1 MKYKHFKQALLFKVG
16 SDMKVFNSKLAAIGL
31 AAFVFASCS
40 DNTSDPTGGSSPA
53 KVDATTLD
61 LTNSGESLFSSV
73 INYKNTTAN
82 ARKFFGTRAANDA
95 KFATTFDMPEQKNTD
110 TQIYGKRNLD
120 GGRYYLKE
128 SAGECDFSKNTIK
141 NATIFV
147 NGDAKLI
154 YSANT
159 FENATIV
166 VKKGGSLIFK
176 GTGSMIK
183 QGVTVYN
190 ELGYVK
196 TEDPAADIVI
206 EGNLYSSWRGIT
218 SGLDEN
224 DNAVEKKELKSGLGQ
239 LTADKTSPTQKITFM
254 TGSKACI
261 IGSIRGTEVNVE
273 EGANIY
279 ASAHVWNA
287 TTVNINGN
295 LQIGGFL
302 KTADLNLNTNGYLK
316 AGDKSAIKVTNI
328 LTMNAGSQ
336 IDANYI
342 NVTLNEKDTH
352 KKVTKVGEAQLILKG
367 ACKINIA
374 DKGVINVNK
383 LISYNDAKGQI
394 SLEKAGGLAI
404 VKADEFHND
413 GAENIQAFDT
423 PAEGATFLFQFTK
436 CFNGENQLPTA
447 EDLDIA
453 ASYLNY
459 DKATTGDFVKLK
471 DADNKQYGYELT
483 ATTENLSNKP
493 KLDLFSAAGVT
504 ENTLSATSIQAANN
518 KLYVTYHTQ
527 GNDKSHMGGGL
538 EVAHI
543 DGKNLIL
550 DQAVTAQGGLD
561 VNYGMIDG
569 SRFYVAATTYK
580 EGAFLGYVELANGLM
595 GKSKLVTYP
604 IDKTNPNNGID
615 ANSVVKYKD
624 NFVLATNKGYQVYNS
639 TFTLRTPHLTTN
651 DVKFV
656 AVGNDKLYGLE
667 ANGTT
672 TGTVN
677 IFDNINLENPQSY
690 TTEGKV
696 GVVDGKNTIAVD
708 GTNLYVCQGDGGLV
722 RYDAQGNGTV
732 LFDAPAGS
740 KDHKIIGRVNG
751 VAVDSKYIYV
761 ACGGYGLVVLD
772 KTKAKGENVVAR
784 RRAFYD
790 GKESYN
796 SANYVTLYKDYIC
809 VAYGRSRVQIFK
821 LVNTK

>member
-1 MKYKHFKQALLFKVG
+1 
-16 SDMKVFNSKLAAIGL
+16 MKVFNSKLAAIGL

-40 DNTSDPTGGSSPA
+40 DSTSDPTSNPSPA
-53 KVDATTLD
+53 KVDATTID

-82 ARKFFGTRAANDA
+82 ARKFFGTRAASDA
-95 KFATTFDMPEQKNTD
+95 NFVTTFNMPVQKTTA
-110 TQIYGKRNLD
+110 TQALGNDNLEN
-120 GGRYYLKE
+120 GIFYLKKD
-128 SAGECDFSKNTIK
+128 AGNCDFTKNTIK

-147 NGDAKLI
+147 NGGAKLI

-159 FENATIV
+159 FENAKIV

-224 DNAVEKKELKSGLGQ
+224 GNAVEKKELKSGLGQ
-239 LTADKTSPTQKITFM
+239 LTEDKTSPTQKITFK
-254 TGSKACI
+254 TGSQACI

-273 EGANIY
+273 EGANVY

-316 AGDKSAIKVTNI
+316 AGDNSAIKVTNA

-413 GAENIQAFDT
+413 GAENIQTFDT

-453 ASYLNY
+453 ASYLDY
-459 DKATTGDFVKLK
+459 DKSTTGDLVKLK
-471 DADNKQYGYELT
+471 DTDNKQYGYELT
-483 ATTENLSNKP
+483 ATTADLNNKA

-504 ENTLSATSIQAANN
+504 ENTLSATSIQAAND
-518 KLYVTYHTQ
+518 KLYVTYHTRVN
-527 GNDKSHMGGGL
+527 GEENMEGGL

-543 DGKNLIL
+543 NGKQLIL
-550 DQAVTAQGGLD
+550 DQAVSAKGGLD

-569 SRFYVAATTYK
+569 NRFYVAATSYK
-580 EGAFLGYVELANGLM
+580 EGAFLGYAKLTDEGKLSDTELI
-595 GKSKLVTYP
+595 TYP
-604 IDKTNPNNGID
+604 IDKTNRENHID

-677 IFDNINLENPQSY
+677 IFDNINLESPQSY

-722 RYDAQGNGTV
+722 RYDANGNGKV
-732 LFDAPAGS
+732 LFDAPVGES
-740 KDHKIIGRVNG
+740 NKIIGRVNG

-772 KTKAKGENVVAR
+772 KTKNKGENVVAR

-821 LVNTK
+821 LANTK

>member
-1 MKYKHFKQALLFKVG
+1 
-16 SDMKVFNSKLAAIGL
+16 MKVFNSKLAAIGL

-82 ARKFFGTRAANDA
+82 ARKFFGTRAANDT

-110 TQIYGKRNLD
+110 IQVYGKRNLD
-120 GGRYYLKE
+120 GGRYYLKK
-128 SAGECDFSKNTIK
+128 SAGECDFTKNTIK

-147 NGDAKLI
+147 NGDAKLH
-154 YSANT
+154 YSATT
-159 FENATIV
+159 FENTTIV
-166 VKKGGSLIFK
+166 VEKGGSLIFE
-176 GTGSMIK
+176 GEGSMIK
-183 QGVTVYN
+183 PGVTVYN
-190 ELGYVK
+190 ELGYIK
-196 TEDPAADIVI
+196 TKDSTKDIVI
-206 EGNLYSSWRGIT
+206 EGNLYSSWRGFKT
-218 SGLDEN
+218 GKDEN
-224 DNAVEKKELKSGLGQ
+224 DNDVTIKELKSGLGN
-239 LTADKTSPTQKITFM
+239 TDKTDPTQKITFKN
-254 TGSKACI
+254 GSNVCI

-273 EGANIY
+273 EGANVY

-316 AGDKSAIKVTNI
+316 AGDNSAIKVTNI

-383 LISYNDAKGQI
+383 LISYNNAKGQI

-453 ASYLNY
+453 ASYLDY

-504 ENTLSATSIQAANN
+504 ENTLSATSIQAAND

-550 DQAVTAQGGLD
+550 DQAVSAQGGLD

-569 SRFYVAATTYK
+569 NRFYVAATSYK
-580 EGAFLGYVELANGLM
+580 EGAFLGYANLSNGQL
-595 GKSKLVTYP
+595 SDTKLVTYP

-677 IFDNINLENPQSY
+677 IFNNINLENPQSY

-722 RYDAQGNGTV
+722 RYDANGNPTV
-732 LFDAPAGS
+732 LFDAPVGNE
-740 KDHKIIGRVNG
+740 KHEIIGRVNG

>member
-1 MKYKHFKQALLFKVG
+1 
-16 SDMKVFNSKLAAIGL
+16 MKVFNSKLAAIGL

-40 DNTSDPTGGSSPA
+40 DNTSDPTGGSSQA

-95 KFATTFDMPEQKNTD
+95 NFVTTFNMPVQKNTD
-110 TQIYGKRNLD
+110 TQAYSNCDLN
-120 GGRYYLKE
+120 GGRYYLKK
-128 SAGECDFSKNTIK
+128 SAGDCDFTKNTIK

-147 NGDAKLI
+147 NGDAKLH
-154 YSANT
+154 YSATT
-159 FENATIV
+159 FENTTIV
-166 VKKGGSLIFK
+166 VEQGGSLIFE
-176 GTGSMIK
+176 GEGSMIK
-183 QGVTVYN
+183 PGVTVYN
-190 ELGYVK
+190 ELGYIK
-196 TEDPAADIVI
+196 TKDSTKDIVI
-206 EGNLYSSWRGIT
+206 EGNLYSSWRGFKT
-218 SGLDEN
+218 GKDEN
-224 DNAVEKKELKSGLGQ
+224 GNDVTIKELKSGLGN
-239 LTADKTSPTQKITFM
+239 TDKTDPTQKITFKN
-254 TGSKACI
+254 GSNVCI

-273 EGANIY
+273 EGANVY

-316 AGDKSAIKVTNI
+316 AGDNSAIKVTNI

-453 ASYLNY
+453 ASYLDY
-459 DKATTGDFVKLK
+459 DKATTGDLVKLK

-550 DQAVTAQGGLD
+550 DQAVSAQGGLD

-569 SRFYVAATTYK
+569 NRFYVAATSYK
-580 EGAFLGYVELANGLM
+580 EGAFLGYANLSNGQL
-595 GKSKLVTYP
+595 SDTKLVTYP

-677 IFDNINLENPQSY
+677 IFNNINLENPQSY

-732 LFDAPAGS
+732 LFDAPAGN

-796 SANYVTLYKDYIC
+796 SANYATLYKDYIC

>member
-1 MKYKHFKQALLFKVG
+1 
-16 SDMKVFNSKLAAIGL
+16 MKVFNSKLAAIGL

-82 ARKFFGTRAANDA
+82 ARKFFGTRAANDT

-110 TQIYGKRNLD
+110 TQVYGKRNLD
-120 GGRYYLKE
+120 GGRYYLKK
-128 SAGECDFSKNTIK
+128 SAGECDFTKNTIK

-147 NGDAKLI
+147 NGDAKLH
-154 YSANT
+154 YSATT
-159 FENATIV
+159 FENTTIV
-166 VKKGGSLIFK
+166 VEKGGSLIFE
-176 GTGSMIK
+176 GEGSMIK
-183 QGVTVYN
+183 PGVTVYN
-190 ELGYVK
+190 ELGYIK
-196 TEDPAADIVI
+196 TKDSTKDIVI
-206 EGNLYSSWRGIT
+206 EGNLYSSWRGFKT
-218 SGLDEN
+218 GKDEN
-224 DNAVEKKELKSGLGQ
+224 DNDVTIKELKSGLGN
-239 LTADKTSPTQKITFM
+239 TDKTDPTQKITFKN
-254 TGSKACI
+254 GSNVCI

-273 EGANIY
+273 EGANVY

-316 AGDKSAIKVTNI
+316 AGDNSAIKVTNI

-336 IDANYI
+336 IDADYI

-383 LISYNDAKGQI
+383 LISYNNAKGQI

-453 ASYLNY
+453 ASYLDY

-493 KLDLFSAAGVT
+493 KLDLFSAAGVK
-504 ENTLSATSIQAANN
+504 ENTLSATSIQAAND

-527 GNDKSHMGGGL
+527 GNDKNHMGGGL

-543 DGKNLIL
+543 DGKSLIL
-550 DQAVTAQGGLD
+550 DEAVTAQGGLD

-615 ANSVVKYKD
+615 ANTVVKYKD

-677 IFDNINLENPQSY
+677 IFNNINLENPQSY

-751 VAVDSKYIYV
+751 VAVDNNYIYV

-821 LVNTK
+821 LVKTK

>member
-1 MKYKHFKQALLFKVG
+1 
-16 SDMKVFNSKLAAIGL
+16 MKVFNSKLAAIGL

-224 DNAVEKKELKSGLGQ
+224 GNAVEKKELKSGLGQ

-436 CFNGENQLPTA
+436 CFNGENQIPTA

-453 ASYLNY
+453 ASYLDY

-504 ENTLSATSIQAANN
+504 ENTLSATSIQAAND

-550 DQAVTAQGGLD
+550 DQAVSAQGGLD

-569 SRFYVAATTYK
+569 NRFYVAATSYK
-580 EGAFLGYVELANGLM
+580 EGAFLGYANLSNGQL
-595 GKSKLVTYP
+595 SDTKLVTYP

-677 IFDNINLENPQSY
+677 IFNNINLENPQSY

>member
-1 MKYKHFKQALLFKVG
+1 MKL
-16 SDMKVFNSKLAAIGL
+16 FNSKLAAIGL

-40 DNTSDPTGGSSPA
+40 DSTSDPTGGSSPA

-95 KFATTFDMPEQKNTD
+95 NFVTTFNMPVQKNND
-110 TQIYGKRNLD
+110 TQAYTNTDLN
-120 GGRYYLKE
+120 GGRYYLKK
-128 SAGECDFSKNTIK
+128 SAGDCDFTKNTIK

-147 NGDAKLI
+147 NGDAKLH
-154 YSANT
+154 YSATT
-159 FENATIV
+159 FENTTIV
-166 VKKGGSLIFK
+166 VEQGGSLIFE
-176 GTGSMIK
+176 GEGSMIK
-183 QGVTVYN
+183 PGVTVYN
-190 ELGYVK
+190 ELGYIK
-196 TEDPAADIVI
+196 TKDSTKDIVI
-206 EGNLYSSWRGIT
+206 EGNLFSTWRGIT

-224 DNAVEKKELKSGLGQ
+224 GNAVEKKELKSGLGQ
-239 LTADKTSPTQKITFM
+239 ITAASPTQKITFKA
-254 TGSKACI
+254 GSKACI

-316 AGDKSAIKVTNI
+316 AGDNSAIKVTNA

-453 ASYLNY
+453 ASYLDY

-504 ENTLSATSIQAANN
+504 ENTLSATSIQAAND

-550 DQAVTAQGGLD
+550 DQAVSAQGGLD

-569 SRFYVAATTYK
+569 NRFYVAATSYK
-580 EGAFLGYVELANGLM
+580 EGAFLGYANLSNGQL
-595 GKSKLVTYP
+595 SDTKLVTYP

-677 IFDNINLENPQSY
+677 IFNNINLENPQSY

>member
-1 MKYKHFKQALLFKVG
+1 
-16 SDMKVFNSKLAAIGL
+16 MKVFNSKLAAIGL

-453 ASYLNY
+453 ASYLDY
-459 DKATTGDFVKLK
+459 DKATTGDLVKLK

-504 ENTLSATSIQAANN
+504 ENTLSATSIQAAND

-550 DQAVTAQGGLD
+550 DQAVSAQGGLD

-569 SRFYVAATTYK
+569 NRFYVAATSYK
-580 EGAFLGYVELANGLM
+580 EGAFLGYANLSNGQLNDT
-595 GKSKLVTYP
+595 KLVTYP

-677 IFDNINLENPQSY
+677 IFNNINLENPQSY

>member
-1 MKYKHFKQALLFKVG
+1 
-16 SDMKVFNSKLAAIGL
+16 MKVFNSKLAAIGL

-40 DNTSDPTGGSSPA
+40 DSNSDPVGPGNPSS
-53 KVDATTLD
+53 VDVTTLD
-61 LTNSGESLFSSV
+61 LTKGGESLMSNV

-82 ARKFFGTRAANDA
+82 ARKLFGTRAANDA
-95 KFATTFDMPEQKNTD
+95 NFVTTFNMPVQKNTD
-110 TQIYGKRNLD
+110 TQAYGNCDLN
-120 GGRYYLKE
+120 GGRYYLKK
-128 SAGECDFSKNTIK
+128 SAGDCDFTKNTIK

-147 NGDAKLI
+147 NGDAKLH
-154 YSANT
+154 YSATT
-159 FENATIV
+159 FENTTIV
-166 VKKGGSLIFK
+166 VEQGGSLIFE
-176 GTGSMIK
+176 GEGSMIK
-183 QGVTVYN
+183 PGVTVYN
-190 ELGYVK
+190 ELGYIK
-196 TEDPAADIVI
+196 TKDSTKDIVI
-206 EGNLYSSWRGIT
+206 EGNLYSSWRGFKT
-218 SGLDEN
+218 GKDEN
-224 DNAVEKKELKSGLGQ
+224 GNDVTIKELKSGLGN
-239 LTADKTSPTQKITFM
+239 TDKTDPTQKITFKN
-254 TGSKACI
+254 GSNVCI

-273 EGANIY
+273 EGANVY

-316 AGDKSAIKVTNI
+316 AGDNSAIKVTNA

-453 ASYLNY
+453 ASYLDY
-459 DKATTGDFVKLK
+459 DKATTGDLVKLK
-471 DADNKQYGYELT
+471 DTDNKQYGYELT

-504 ENTLSATSIQAANN
+504 ENTLSATSIQAAND

-550 DQAVTAQGGLD
+550 DQAVSAQGGLD

-569 SRFYVAATTYK
+569 NRFYVAATSYK
-580 EGAFLGYVELANGLM
+580 EGAFLGYANLSNGQL
-595 GKSKLVTYP
+595 SDTKLVTYP

-677 IFDNINLENPQSY
+677 IFNNINLENPQSY
-690 TTEGKV
+690 TTEGNV

-708 GTNLYVCQGDGGLV
+708 GTDLYVCQGDGGLV

-751 VAVDSKYIYV
+751 VAVDNNYIYV

-772 KTKAKGENVVAR
+772 KNKAKGENVVAR

-821 LVNTK
+821 LVKTK

>member
-1 MKYKHFKQALLFKVG
+1 
-16 SDMKVFNSKLAAIGL
+16 MKVFNSKLAAIGL

-120 GGRYYLKE
+120 GGRYYLKK
-128 SAGECDFSKNTIK
+128 SAGDCDFTKNTIK

-147 NGDAKLI
+147 NGDAKLH
-154 YSANT
+154 YSATT
-159 FENATIV
+159 FENTTIV
-166 VKKGGSLIFK
+166 VEQGGSLIFE
-176 GTGSMIK
+176 GEGSMIK
-183 QGVTVYN
+183 PGVTVYN
-190 ELGYVK
+190 ELGYIK
-196 TEDPAADIVI
+196 TKDSTKDIVI
-206 EGNLYSSWRGIT
+206 EGNLYSSWRGFKT
-218 SGLDEN
+218 GKDEN
-224 DNAVEKKELKSGLGQ
+224 GNDVTIKELKSGLGN
-239 LTADKTSPTQKITFM
+239 TDKTDPTQKITFKN
-254 TGSKACI
+254 GSNVCI

-273 EGANIY
+273 EGANVY

-316 AGDKSAIKVTNI
+316 AGDNSAIKVTNI

-453 ASYLNY
+453 ASYLDY

-504 ENTLSATSIQAANN
+504 ENTLSATSIQAAND

-550 DQAVTAQGGLD
+550 DQAVSAQGGLD

-569 SRFYVAATTYK
+569 NRFYVAATSYK
-580 EGAFLGYVELANGLM
+580 EGAFLGYANLSNGQL
-595 GKSKLVTYP
+595 SDTKLVTYP
-604 IDKTNPNNGID
+604 IDKTNPINGID

-677 IFDNINLENPQSY
+677 IFNNINLENPQSY

>member
-1 MKYKHFKQALLFKVG
+1 
-16 SDMKVFNSKLAAIGL
+16 MKVFNSKLAAIGL

-453 ASYLNY
+453 ASYLDY
-459 DKATTGDFVKLK
+459 DKATTGDLVKLK

-504 ENTLSATSIQAANN
+504 ENTLSATSIQAAND

-550 DQAVTAQGGLD
+550 DQAVSAQGGLD

-569 SRFYVAATTYK
+569 NRFYVAATSYK
-580 EGAFLGYVELANGLM
+580 EGAFLGYANLSNGQL
-595 GKSKLVTYP
+595 SDTKLVTYP

-677 IFDNINLENPQSY
+677 IFNNINLENPQSY

>member
-1 MKYKHFKQALLFKVG
+1 
-16 SDMKVFNSKLAAIGL
+16 MKVFNSKLAAIGL

-61 LTNSGESLFSSV
+61 LTNSGESLLSSV

-110 TQIYGKRNLD
+110 TQVYGKRNLD
-120 GGRYYLKE
+120 GGRYYLKK
-128 SAGECDFSKNTIK
+128 SAGECDFTKNTIK

-166 VKKGGSLIFK
+166 VKQGGSLIFK

-196 TEDPAADIVI
+196 TEDPAADIII
-206 EGNLYSSWRGIT
+206 EGNLFSTWRGIT

-224 DNAVEKKELKSGLGQ
+224 GNAVKPKELKSGLGQ
-239 LTADKTSPTQKITFM
+239 ISAASPTQKITFK

-273 EGANIY
+273 EGANVY

-316 AGDKSAIKVTNI
+316 AGDNSAIKVTNI

-336 IDANYI
+336 IDADYI

-453 ASYLNY
+453 ASYLDY
-459 DKATTGDFVKLK
+459 DKATTGDLVKLK
-471 DADNKQYGYELT
+471 DADNEHYGYELT
-483 ATTENLSNKP
+483 ATTESLSIKP

-504 ENTLSATSIQAANN
+504 ENTLSATSIQAAND

-527 GNDKSHMGGGL
+527 GNDKNHMGGGL

-543 DGKNLIL
+543 DGKSLIL
-550 DQAVTAQGGLD
+550 DEAVTAQGGLD

-690 TTEGKV
+690 TTVGNV

-708 GTNLYVCQGDGGLV
+708 GTDLYVCQGDGGLV

-732 LFDAPAGS
+732 LFDAPAGN

>member
-1 MKYKHFKQALLFKVG
+1 
-16 SDMKVFNSKLAAIGL
+16 MKVFNSKLAAIGL

-95 KFATTFDMPEQKNTD
+95 NFVTTFNMPVQKNTD
-110 TQIYGKRNLD
+110 TQAYGNCDLN
-120 GGRYYLKE
+120 GGRYYLKK
-128 SAGECDFSKNTIK
+128 SAGDCDFTKNTIK

-147 NGDAKLI
+147 NGDAKLH
-154 YSANT
+154 YSATT
-159 FENATIV
+159 FENTTIV
-166 VKKGGSLIFK
+166 VEQGGSLIFE
-176 GTGSMIK
+176 GEGSMIK
-183 QGVTVYN
+183 PGVTVYN
-190 ELGYVK
+190 ELGYIK
-196 TEDPAADIVI
+196 TKDSTKDIVI
-206 EGNLYSSWRGIT
+206 EGNLYSSWRGFKT
-218 SGLDEN
+218 GKDEN
-224 DNAVEKKELKSGLGQ
+224 GNDVTIKELKSGLGN
-239 LTADKTSPTQKITFM
+239 TDKTDPTQKITFKN
-254 TGSKACI
+254 GSNVCI

-273 EGANIY
+273 EGANVY

-302 KTADLNLNTNGYLK
+302 KTADLNLNTGYLK
-316 AGDKSAIKVTNI
+316 AGDNSAIKVTNI

-453 ASYLNY
+453 ASYLDY

-504 ENTLSATSIQAANN
+504 ENTLSATSIQAAND

-550 DQAVTAQGGLD
+550 DQAVSAQGGLD

-569 SRFYVAATTYK
+569 NRFYVAATSYK
-580 EGAFLGYVELANGLM
+580 EGAFLGYANLSNGQL
-595 GKSKLVTYP
+595 SDTKLVTYP

-677 IFDNINLENPQSY
+677 IFNNINLENPQSY

-722 RYDAQGNGTV
+722 RYDANGNPTV
-732 LFDAPAGS
+732 LFDAPIGES
-740 KDHKIIGRVNG
+740 NKVIGRVNG

>member
-1 MKYKHFKQALLFKVG
+1 
-16 SDMKVFNSKLAAIGL
+16 MKVFNSKLAAIGL

-453 ASYLNY
+453 ASYLDY

-504 ENTLSATSIQAANN
+504 ENTLSATSIQAAND

-550 DQAVTAQGGLD
+550 DQAVSAQGGLD

-569 SRFYVAATTYK
+569 NRFYVAATSYK
-580 EGAFLGYVELANGLM
+580 EGAFLGYANLSNGQL
-595 GKSKLVTYP
+595 SDTKLVTYP

-677 IFDNINLENPQSY
+677 IFNNINLENPQSY

-821 LVNTK
+821 LVHCCPV

>member
-1 MKYKHFKQALLFKVG
+1 
-16 SDMKVFNSKLAAIGL
+16 MKVFNSKLAAIGL

-82 ARKFFGTRAANDA
+82 ARKFFGTRAASDA
-95 KFATTFDMPEQKNTD
+95 NFITTFNMPVQKNTD
-110 TQIYGKRNLD
+110 TQAYGNCDLN
-120 GGRYYLKE
+120 GGRYYLKK
-128 SAGECDFSKNTIK
+128 SAGDCDFTKNTIK

-147 NGDAKLI
+147 NGDAKLH
-154 YSANT
+154 YSATT
-159 FENATIV
+159 FENTTIV
-166 VKKGGSLIFK
+166 VEQGGSLIFE
-176 GTGSMIK
+176 GEGSMIK
-183 QGVTVYN
+183 PGVTVYN
-190 ELGYVK
+190 ELGYIK
-196 TEDPAADIVI
+196 TKDSTKDIVI
-206 EGNLYSSWRGIT
+206 EGNLYSSWRGFKT
-218 SGLDEN
+218 GKDEN
-224 DNAVEKKELKSGLGQ
+224 GNDVTIKELKSGLGN
-239 LTADKTSPTQKITFM
+239 TDKTDPTQKITFKN
-254 TGSKACI
+254 GSNVCI

-453 ASYLNY
+453 ASYLDY

-504 ENTLSATSIQAANN
+504 ENTLSATSIQAAND

-550 DQAVTAQGGLD
+550 DQAVSAQGGLD

-569 SRFYVAATTYK
+569 NRFYVAATSYK
-580 EGAFLGYVELANGLM
+580 EGAFLGYANLSNGQL
-595 GKSKLVTYP
+595 SDTKLVTYP

-677 IFDNINLENPQSY
+677 IFNNINLENPQSY

>member
-1 MKYKHFKQALLFKVG
+1 
-16 SDMKVFNSKLAAIGL
+16 MKVFNSKLAAIGL

-40 DNTSDPTGGSSPA
+40 DNTSDPTGNQSPA

-82 ARKFFGTRAANDA
+82 ARKFFGTRAANDT

-110 TQIYGKRNLD
+110 TQVYGKRNLD
-120 GGRYYLKE
+120 GGRYYLKK
-128 SAGECDFSKNTIK
+128 SAGECDFTKNTIK

-147 NGDAKLI
+147 NGDAKLH
-154 YSANT
+154 YSATT
-159 FENATIV
+159 FENTTIV
-166 VKKGGSLIFK
+166 VEKGGSLIFE
-176 GTGSMIK
+176 GEGSMIK
-183 QGVTVYN
+183 PGVTVYN
-190 ELGYVK
+190 ELGYIK
-196 TEDPAADIVI
+196 TKDSTKDIVI
-206 EGNLYSSWRGIT
+206 EGNLYSSWRGFKT
-218 SGLDEN
+218 GKDEN
-224 DNAVEKKELKSGLGQ
+224 DNDVTIKELKSGLGN
-239 LTADKTSPTQKITFM
+239 TDKTDPTQKITFKN
-254 TGSKACI
+254 GSNVCI

-273 EGANIY
+273 EGANVY

-316 AGDKSAIKVTNI
+316 AGDNSAIKVTNI

-453 ASYLNY
+453 ASYLDY

-504 ENTLSATSIQAANN
+504 ENTLSATSIQAAND

-550 DQAVTAQGGLD
+550 DQAVSAQGGLD

-569 SRFYVAATTYK
+569 NRFYVAATSYK
-580 EGAFLGYVELANGLM
+580 EGAFLGYANLSNGQL
-595 GKSKLVTYP
+595 SDTKLVTYP

-615 ANSVVKYKD
+615 ANSVVKYND

-677 IFDNINLENPQSY
+677 IFNNINLENPQSY

-751 VAVDSKYIYV
+751 VAVDNNYIYV

-821 LVNTK
+821 LVKTK

>member
-1 MKYKHFKQALLFKVG
+1 MKL
-16 SDMKVFNSKLAAIGL
+16 FNSKLAAIGL

-82 ARKFFGTRAANDA
+82 ARKFFGTRAASDA
-95 KFATTFDMPEQKNTD
+95 NFITTFNMPVQKNTD
-110 TQIYGKRNLD
+110 TQAYGNCDLN
-120 GGRYYLKE
+120 GGRYYLKK
-128 SAGECDFSKNTIK
+128 SAGDCDFTKNTIK

-147 NGDAKLI
+147 NGDAKLH
-154 YSANT
+154 YSATT
-159 FENATIV
+159 FENTTIV
-166 VKKGGSLIFK
+166 VEQGGSLIFE
-176 GTGSMIK
+176 GEGSMIK
-183 QGVTVYN
+183 PGVTVYN
-190 ELGYVK
+190 ELGYIK
-196 TEDPAADIVI
+196 TKDSTKDIVI
-206 EGNLYSSWRGIT
+206 EGNLYSSWRGFKT
-218 SGLDEN
+218 GKDEN
-224 DNAVEKKELKSGLGQ
+224 GNDVTIKELKSGLGN
-239 LTADKTSPTQKITFM
+239 TDKTDPTQKITFKN
-254 TGSKACI
+254 GSNVCI

-273 EGANIY
+273 EGANVY

-316 AGDKSAIKVTNI
+316 AGDNSAIKVTNA

-367 ACKINIA
+367 ACKINIEN
-374 DKGVINVNK
+374 KGVINVNK

-394 SLEKAGGLAI
+394 SLNTAGGLAI
-404 VKADEFHND
+404 VKADEYHNE

-453 ASYLNY
+453 ASYLDY
-459 DKATTGDFVKLK
+459 DKATTGDLVKLK

-504 ENTLSATSIQAANN
+504 ENTLSATSIQAAND

-550 DQAVTAQGGLD
+550 DQAVSAQGGLD

-569 SRFYVAATTYK
+569 NRFYVAATSYK
-580 EGAFLGYVELANGLM
+580 EGAFLGYANLSNGQL
-595 GKSKLVTYP
+595 SDTKLVTYP

-677 IFDNINLENPQSY
+677 IFNNINLENPQSY

>member
-1 MKYKHFKQALLFKVG
+1 
-16 SDMKVFNSKLAAIGL
+16 MKVFNSKLAAIGL

-40 DNTSDPTGGSSPA
+40 DSNSDPVGPGNPSS
-53 KVDATTLD
+53 VDVTTLD
-61 LTNSGESLFSSV
+61 LTKGGESLMSNV

-82 ARKFFGTRAANDA
+82 ARKLFGTRAANDA
-95 KFATTFDMPEQKNTD
+95 NFVTTFNMPVQKNTD
-110 TQIYGKRNLD
+110 TQAYGNCDLN
-120 GGRYYLKE
+120 GGRYYLKK
-128 SAGECDFSKNTIK
+128 SAGDCDFTKNTIK

-147 NGDAKLI
+147 NGDAKLH
-154 YSANT
+154 YSATT
-159 FENATIV
+159 FENTTIV
-166 VKKGGSLIFK
+166 VEQGGSLIFE
-176 GTGSMIK
+176 GEGSMIK
-183 QGVTVYN
+183 PGVTVYN
-190 ELGYVK
+190 ELGYIK
-196 TEDPAADIVI
+196 TKDSTKDIVI
-206 EGNLYSSWRGIT
+206 EGNLYSSWRGFKT
-218 SGLDEN
+218 GKDEN
-224 DNAVEKKELKSGLGQ
+224 GNDVTIKELKSGLGN
-239 LTADKTSPTQKITFM
+239 TDKTDPTQKITFKN
-254 TGSKACI
+254 GSNVCI

-273 EGANIY
+273 EGANVY

-316 AGDKSAIKVTNI
+316 AGDNSAIKVTNA

-453 ASYLNY
+453 ASYLDY

-504 ENTLSATSIQAANN
+504 ENTLSATSIQAAND

-550 DQAVTAQGGLD
+550 DQAVSAQGGLD

-569 SRFYVAATTYK
+569 NRFYVAATSYK
-580 EGAFLGYVELANGLM
+580 EGAFLGYANLSNGQL
-595 GKSKLVTYP
+595 SDTKLVTYP

-677 IFDNINLENPQSY
+677 IFNNINLENPQSY

-732 LFDAPAGS
+732 LFDAPVGN

-751 VAVDSKYIYV
+751 VAVDNNYIYV

>member
-1 MKYKHFKQALLFKVG
+1 
-16 SDMKVFNSKLAAIGL
+16 MKVFNSKLAAIGL

-40 DNTSDPTGGSSPA
+40 DSTSDPTGGSSPA

-95 KFATTFDMPEQKNTD
+95 NFVTTFNMPEQKNTD
-110 TQIYGKRNLD
+110 TQAYSNRDLN
-120 GGRYYLKE
+120 GGRYYLKK
-128 SAGECDFSKNTIK
+128 SAGDCDFTKNTIK

-147 NGDAKLI
+147 NGDAKLH
-154 YSANT
+154 YSATT
-159 FENATIV
+159 FENTTIV
-166 VKKGGSLIFK
+166 VEQGGSLIFE
-176 GTGSMIK
+176 GEGSMIK
-183 QGVTVYN
+183 PGVTVYN
-190 ELGYVK
+190 ELGYIK
-196 TEDPAADIVI
+196 TKDSTKDIVI
-206 EGNLYSSWRGIT
+206 EGNLYSSWRGFKT
-218 SGLDEN
+218 GKDEN
-224 DNAVEKKELKSGLGQ
+224 DNDVTIKELKSGLGN
-239 LTADKTSPTQKITFM
+239 TDKTDPTQKITFKN
-254 TGSKACI
+254 GSNVCI

-273 EGANIY
+273 EGANVY

-316 AGDKSAIKVTNI
+316 AGDNSAIKVTNI

-453 ASYLNY
+453 ASYLDY

-471 DADNKQYGYELT
+471 DTDNKQYGYELT

-504 ENTLSATSIQAANN
+504 ENTLSATSIQAAND

-550 DQAVTAQGGLD
+550 DQAVSAQGGLD

-569 SRFYVAATTYK
+569 NRFYVAATSYK
-580 EGAFLGYVELANGLM
+580 EGAFLGYANLSNGQL
-595 GKSKLVTYP
+595 SDTKLVTYP

-677 IFDNINLENPQSY
+677 IFNNINLENPQSY

-722 RYDAQGNGTV
+722 RYNAQGNGTV
-732 LFDAPAGS
+732 LFDAPAGN

-751 VAVDSKYIYV
+751 VAVDNNYIYV

>member
-1 MKYKHFKQALLFKVG
+1 
-16 SDMKVFNSKLAAIGL
+16 MKVFNSKLAAIGL

-40 DNTSDPTGGSSPA
+40 DSTSDSTGPQSPA

-61 LTNSGESLFSSV
+61 LTKSGESLFSSV

-82 ARKFFGTRAANDA
+82 ARKFFGTRAASDANFVTELNKDEESTIPVQPATATQAYGNDNLENG
-95 KFATTFDMPEQKNTD
+95 TF
-110 TQIYGKRNLD
+110 
-120 GGRYYLKE
+120 YLRK
-128 SAGECDFSKNTIK
+128 SAGECDFTKNTIK
-141 NATIFV
+141 NATIFI
-147 NGDAKLI
+147 NGGAKLI

-159 FENATIV
+159 FENAKIV
-166 VKKGGSLIFK
+166 VKQGGSLIFK
-176 GTGSMIK
+176 GTGTMIK
-183 QGVTVYN
+183 QGVKVYN

-196 TEDPAADIVI
+196 TEDPATDIVI

-224 DNAVEKKELKSGLGQ
+224 GNKVEPKELKTGLGQ
-239 LTADKTSPTQKITFM
+239 LAADKTSPTQKITFKA
-254 TGSKACI
+254 GSKACI
-261 IGSIRGTEVNVE
+261 IGSIRGTEVNIE

-287 TTVNINGN
+287 TTVNVNGN

-302 KTADLNLNTNGYLK
+302 KAADLNLNKNGYLK
-316 AGDKSAIKVTNI
+316 AEDNSAIKVTDA

-342 NVTLNEKDTH
+342 NVTLNEKDTQ

-413 GAENIQAFDT
+413 GTENIQAFDT

-453 ASYLNY
+453 ASYLDY
-459 DKATTGDFVKLK
+459 DKATTGKLVELK
-471 DADNKQYGYELT
+471 DTDNKQYGYKLT
-483 ATTENLSNKP
+483 ATTESLSNKP

-504 ENTLSATSIQAANN
+504 ENTLSATSIQAAND

-527 GNDKSHMGGGL
+527 GNDKNHMGGGL

-543 DGKNLIL
+543 DGKKLIL
-550 DQAVTAQGGLD
+550 DDAVSAQGGLD

-569 SRFYVAATTYK
+569 NRFYVAATSYK
-580 EGAFLGYVELANGLM
+580 EGAFLGYANLNTE
-595 GKSKLVTYP
+595 GKLSDTKLVTYP
-604 IDKTNPNNGID
+604 IDKTNPDNKID
-615 ANSVVKYKD
+615 ANSVVKYND
-624 NFVLATNKGYQVYNS
+624 NFILATNKGYQVYNS
-639 TFTLRTPHLTTN
+639 TFTMRTPHLTTN

-677 IFDNINLENPQSY
+677 IFDNIKLENPQSY
-690 TTEGKV
+690 TTVGNV

-722 RYDAQGNGTV
+722 RYDANGNGTV
-732 LFDAPAGS
+732 LFDAPVGE
-740 KDHKIIGRVNG
+740 KKNIIGRVNG
-751 VAVDSKYIYV
+751 VAVDNNYIYV

-796 SANYVTLYKDYIC
+796 SANYVTLYNGYIC

-821 LVNTK
+821 LANTTK

>member
-1 MKYKHFKQALLFKVG
+1 MKL
-16 SDMKVFNSKLAAIGL
+16 FNSKLAAIGL

-82 ARKFFGTRAANDA
+82 ARKFFGTRAASDA
-95 KFATTFDMPEQKNTD
+95 NFITTFNMPVQKNTD
-110 TQIYGKRNLD
+110 TQAYGNCDLN
-120 GGRYYLKE
+120 GGRYYLKK
-128 SAGECDFSKNTIK
+128 SAGDCDFTKNTIK

-147 NGDAKLI
+147 NGDAKLH
-154 YSANT
+154 YSATT
-159 FENATIV
+159 FENTTIV
-166 VKKGGSLIFK
+166 VEQGGSLIFE
-176 GTGSMIK
+176 GEGSMIK
-183 QGVTVYN
+183 PGVTVYN
-190 ELGYVK
+190 ELGYIK
-196 TEDPAADIVI
+196 TKDSTKDIVI
-206 EGNLYSSWRGIT
+206 EGNLYSSWRGFKT
-218 SGLDEN
+218 GKDEN
-224 DNAVEKKELKSGLGQ
+224 GNDVTIKELKSGLGN
-239 LTADKTSPTQKITFM
+239 TDKTDPTQKITFKN
-254 TGSKACI
+254 GSNVCI

-273 EGANIY
+273 EGANVY

-316 AGDKSAIKVTNI
+316 AGDNSAIKVTNI

-453 ASYLNY
+453 ASYLDY

-504 ENTLSATSIQAANN
+504 ENTLSATSIQAAND

-550 DQAVTAQGGLD
+550 DQAVSAQGGLD

-569 SRFYVAATTYK
+569 NRFYVAATSYK
-580 EGAFLGYVELANGLM
+580 EGAFLGYANLSNGQL
-595 GKSKLVTYP
+595 SDTKLVTYP

-677 IFDNINLENPQSY
+677 IFNNINLENPQSY

>member
-1 MKYKHFKQALLFKVG
+1 MKQ
-16 SDMKVFNSKLAAIGL
+16 FNSKLAAIGL

-40 DNTSDPTGGSSPA
+40 DNTSDLQEVHLQL

-82 ARKFFGTRAANDA
+82 ARKFFGTRAASDA
-95 KFATTFDMPEQKNTD
+95 NFITTFNMPVQKNTD
-110 TQIYGKRNLD
+110 TQAYTNTDLKD
-120 GGRYYLKE
+120 GIFYLKKD
-128 SAGECDFSKNTIK
+128 AGKCDFTKNTIK

-218 SGLDEN
+218 NGLDEN
-224 DNAVEKKELKSGLGQ
+224 GNAVEKKELKSGLGQ
-239 LTADKTSPTQKITFM
+239 ITAASPTQKITFK

-316 AGDKSAIKVTNI
+316 AGDNSAIKVTNI

-453 ASYLNY
+453 ASYLDY

-483 ATTENLSNKP
+483 ATTENLNNKP

-504 ENTLSATSIQAANN
+504 ENTLSATSIQAAND

-550 DQAVTAQGGLD
+550 DQAVSAQGGLD

-569 SRFYVAATTYK
+569 NRFYVAATSYK
-580 EGAFLGYVELANGLM
+580 EGAFLGYANLSNGQL
-595 GKSKLVTYP
+595 SDTKLVTYP

-677 IFDNINLENPQSY
+677 IFNNINLENPQSY

-732 LFDAPAGS
+732 LFDAPAGN

>member
-1 MKYKHFKQALLFKVG
+1 
-16 SDMKVFNSKLAAIGL
+16 MKVFNSKLAAIGL

-82 ARKFFGTRAANDA
+82 ARKFFGTRAANDT

-110 TQIYGKRNLD
+110 TQVYGKRNLD
-120 GGRYYLKE
+120 GGRYYLKK
-128 SAGECDFSKNTIK
+128 SAGECDFTKNTIK

-147 NGDAKLI
+147 NGDAKLH
-154 YSANT
+154 YSATT
-159 FENATIV
+159 FENTTIV
-166 VKKGGSLIFK
+166 VEKGGSLIFE
-176 GTGSMIK
+176 GEGSMIK
-183 QGVTVYN
+183 PGVTVYN
-190 ELGYVK
+190 ELGYIK
-196 TEDPAADIVI
+196 TKDSTKDIVI
-206 EGNLYSSWRGIT
+206 EGNLYSSWRGFKT
-218 SGLDEN
+218 GKDEN
-224 DNAVEKKELKSGLGQ
+224 DNDVTIKELKSGLGN
-239 LTADKTSPTQKITFM
+239 TDKTDPTQKITFKN
-254 TGSKACI
+254 GSNVCI

-273 EGANIY
+273 EGANVY

-316 AGDKSAIKVTNI
+316 AGDNSAIKVTNI

-453 ASYLNY
+453 ASYLDY

-504 ENTLSATSIQAANN
+504 ENTLSATSIQAAND

-527 GNDKSHMGGGL
+527 GNDKNHMGGGL

-543 DGKNLIL
+543 DGKSLIL
-550 DQAVTAQGGLD
+550 DEAVTAQGGLD

-677 IFDNINLENPQSY
+677 IFNNINLENPQSY

-708 GTNLYVCQGDGGLV
+708 GTDLYVCQGDGGLV

-732 LFDAPAGS
+732 LFDAPAGN

-751 VAVDSKYIYV
+751 VAVDNNYIYV

>member
-1 MKYKHFKQALLFKVG
+1 MKL
-16 SDMKVFNSKLAAIGL
+16 FNSKLAAIGL

-110 TQIYGKRNLD
+110 THVYGKRNLD
-120 GGRYYLKE
+120 GGRYYLKK

-196 TEDPAADIVI
+196 TEDPAAGIVI

-218 SGLDEN
+218 NGLDEN
-224 DNAVEKKELKSGLGQ
+224 GNAVEKKELKSGLGE
-239 LTADKTSPTQKITFM
+239 LTEDKTSPTQKITFKA
-254 TGSKACI
+254 GSKACI

-273 EGANIY
+273 EGANVY

-453 ASYLNY
+453 ASYLDY
-459 DKATTGDFVKLK
+459 DKATTGDLVKLK

-504 ENTLSATSIQAANN
+504 ENTLSATSIQAAND

-550 DQAVTAQGGLD
+550 DQAVSAQGGLD

-569 SRFYVAATTYK
+569 NRFYVAATSYK
-580 EGAFLGYVELANGLM
+580 EGAFLGYANLSNGQL
-595 GKSKLVTYP
+595 SDTKLVTYP

-667 ANGTT
+667 TNGTT

-708 GTNLYVCQGDGGLV
+708 GTNFYVCQGDGGLV

-732 LFDAPAGS
+732 LFDAPAGN

-751 VAVDSKYIYV
+751 VAVDNNYIYV

>member
-1 MKYKHFKQALLFKVG
+1 
-16 SDMKVFNSKLAAIGL
+16 MKVFNSKLAAIGL

-40 DNTSDPTGGSSPA
+40 DNTSDPTGGSSQA
-53 KVDATTLD
+53 KGDATTLD

-95 KFATTFDMPEQKNTD
+95 NFVTTFNMPVQKNTD
-110 TQIYGKRNLD
+110 TQAYSNCDLN
-120 GGRYYLKE
+120 GGRYYLKK
-128 SAGECDFSKNTIK
+128 SAGDCDFTKNTIK

-147 NGDAKLI
+147 NGDAKLH
-154 YSANT
+154 YSATT
-159 FENATIV
+159 FENTTIV
-166 VKKGGSLIFK
+166 VEQGGSLIFE
-176 GTGSMIK
+176 GEGSMIK
-183 QGVTVYN
+183 PGVTVYN
-190 ELGYVK
+190 ELGYIK
-196 TEDPAADIVI
+196 TKDSTKDIVI
-206 EGNLYSSWRGIT
+206 EGNLYSSWRGFKT
-218 SGLDEN
+218 GKDEN
-224 DNAVEKKELKSGLGQ
+224 GNDVTIKELKSGLGN
-239 LTADKTSPTQKITFM
+239 TDKTDPTQKITFKN
-254 TGSKACI
+254 GSNVCI

-316 AGDKSAIKVTNI
+316 AGDNSAIKVTNI

-336 IDANYI
+336 IDADYI

-436 CFNGENQLPTA
+436 CFNGENQIPTA

-453 ASYLNY
+453 ASYLDY
-459 DKATTGDFVKLK
+459 DKATSGKLVELK
-471 DADNKQYGYELT
+471 DADNEHYGYELT
-483 ATTENLSNKP
+483 ATTESLSIKP
-493 KLDLFSAAGVT
+493 KLDLFSAAGVK
-504 ENTLSATSIQAANN
+504 ENTLSATSIQAAND

-527 GNDKSHMGGGL
+527 GNDKNHMGGGL

-543 DGKNLIL
+543 DGKSLIL
-550 DQAVTAQGGLD
+550 DEAVTAQGGLD

-722 RYDAQGNGTV
+722 RYDANGHGTV
-732 LFDAPAGS
+732 LFDAPVGES
-740 KDHKIIGRVNG
+740 NKIIGRVNG

-796 SANYVTLYKDYIC
+796 SANYVTLYNGYIC

>member
-1 MKYKHFKQALLFKVG
+1 
-16 SDMKVFNSKLAAIGL
+16 MKVFNSKLAAIGL

-206 EGNLYSSWRGIT
+206 EGNLYSSWRGNT

-453 ASYLNY
+453 ASYLDY

-504 ENTLSATSIQAANN
+504 ENTLSATSIQAAND

-550 DQAVTAQGGLD
+550 DQAVSAQGGLD

-569 SRFYVAATTYK
+569 NRFYVAATSYK
-580 EGAFLGYVELANGLM
+580 EGAFLGYANLSNGQL
-595 GKSKLVTYP
+595 SDTKLVTYP

-677 IFDNINLENPQSY
+677 IFNNINLENPQSY

>member
-1 MKYKHFKQALLFKVG
+1 
-16 SDMKVFNSKLAAIGL
+16 MKVFNSKLAAIGL

-95 KFATTFDMPEQKNTD
+95 NFVTTFNMPVQKNTD
-110 TQIYGKRNLD
+110 TQAYGNCDLN
-120 GGRYYLKE
+120 GGRYYLKK
-128 SAGECDFSKNTIK
+128 SAGDCDFTKNTIK

-147 NGDAKLI
+147 NGDAKLH
-154 YSANT
+154 YSATT
-159 FENATIV
+159 FENTTIV
-166 VKKGGSLIFK
+166 VEKGGSLIFE
-176 GTGSMIK
+176 GEGSMIK
-183 QGVTVYN
+183 PGVTVYN
-190 ELGYVK
+190 ELGYIK
-196 TEDPAADIVI
+196 TKDSTKDIVI
-206 EGNLYSSWRGIT
+206 EGNLYSSWRGFKT
-218 SGLDEN
+218 GKDEN
-224 DNAVEKKELKSGLGQ
+224 GNDVTIKELKSGLGN
-239 LTADKTSPTQKITFM
+239 TDKTDPTQKITFKN
-254 TGSKACI
+254 GSNVCI
-261 IGSIRGTEVNVE
+261 IGSIRGTEINVE
-273 EGANIY
+273 EGANVY

-316 AGDKSAIKVTNI
+316 AGDNSAIKVTNI

-383 LISYNDAKGQI
+383 FISYNDAKGQI

-453 ASYLNY
+453 ASYLDY

-504 ENTLSATSIQAANN
+504 ENTLSATSIQAAND

-550 DQAVTAQGGLD
+550 DQAVSAQGGLD

-569 SRFYVAATTYK
+569 NRFYVAATSYK
-580 EGAFLGYVELANGLM
+580 EGAFLGYANLSNGQL
-595 GKSKLVTYP
+595 SDTKLVTYP

-677 IFDNINLENPQSY
+677 IFNNINLENPQSY

-732 LFDAPAGS
+732 LFDAPAGN

-751 VAVDSKYIYV
+751 VAVDNNYIYV

>member
-1 MKYKHFKQALLFKVG
+1 
-16 SDMKVFNSKLAAIGL
+16 MKVFNSKLAAIGL

-40 DNTSDPTGGSSPA
+40 DSTSDPTGGSSPA

-82 ARKFFGTRAANDA
+82 ARKFFGTRAASDA
-95 KFATTFDMPEQKNTD
+95 NFVTTFNMPVQKNND
-110 TQIYGKRNLD
+110 TQAYTNTDLN
-120 GGRYYLKE
+120 GGRYYLKK
-128 SAGECDFSKNTIK
+128 SAGDCDFTKNTIK

-147 NGDAKLI
+147 NGDAKLH
-154 YSANT
+154 YSATT
-159 FENATIV
+159 FENTTIV
-166 VKKGGSLIFK
+166 VEQGGSLIFE
-176 GTGSMIK
+176 GEGSMIK
-183 QGVTVYN
+183 PGVTVYN
-190 ELGYVK
+190 ELGYIK
-196 TEDPAADIVI
+196 TKDSTKDIVI
-206 EGNLYSSWRGIT
+206 EGNLFSTWRGIT

-224 DNAVEKKELKSGLGQ
+224 GNAVEKKELKSGLGE
-239 LTADKTSPTQKITFM
+239 LTADKKSPTQKITFK

-273 EGANIY
+273 EGANVY

-316 AGDKSAIKVTNI
+316 AGDNSAIKVTNA

-453 ASYLNY
+453 ASYLDY

-504 ENTLSATSIQAANN
+504 ENTLSATSIQAAND

-527 GNDKSHMGGGL
+527 GNDKSYMGGGL

-550 DQAVTAQGGLD
+550 DQAVSAQGGLD

-569 SRFYVAATTYK
+569 NRFYVAATSYK
-580 EGAFLGYVELANGLM
+580 EGAFLGYANLSNGQL
-595 GKSKLVTYP
+595 SDTKLVTYP

-667 ANGTT
+667 ANVQLQVLSTSLTT
-672 TGTVN
+672 S
-677 IFDNINLENPQSY
+677 IWKILRAIPQ
-690 TTEGKV
+690 KV
-696 GVVDGKNTIAVD
+696 KW
-708 GTNLYVCQGDGGLV
+708 
-722 RYDAQGNGTV
+722 V
-732 LFDAPAGS
+732 LLM
-740 KDHKIIGRVNG
+740 V
-751 VAVDSKYIYV
+751 
-761 ACGGYGLVVLD
+761 
-772 KTKAKGENVVAR
+772 KTP
-784 RRAFYD
+784 
-790 GKESYN
+790 S
-796 SANYVTLYKDYIC
+796 L
-809 VAYGRSRVQIFK
+809 
-821 LVNTK
+821 

>member
-1 MKYKHFKQALLFKVG
+1 MKL
-16 SDMKVFNSKLAAIGL
+16 FNSKLAAIGL

-82 ARKFFGTRAANDA
+82 ARKFFGTRAASDA
-95 KFATTFDMPEQKNTD
+95 NFITTFNMPVQKNTD
-110 TQIYGKRNLD
+110 TQAYGNCDLN
-120 GGRYYLKE
+120 GGRYYLKK
-128 SAGECDFSKNTIK
+128 SAGDCDFTKNTIK

-147 NGDAKLI
+147 NGDAKLH
-154 YSANT
+154 YSATT
-159 FENATIV
+159 FENTTIV
-166 VKKGGSLIFK
+166 VEQGGSLIFE
-176 GTGSMIK
+176 GEGSMIK
-183 QGVTVYN
+183 PGVTVYN
-190 ELGYVK
+190 ELGYIK
-196 TEDPAADIVI
+196 TKDSTKDIVI
-206 EGNLYSSWRGIT
+206 EGNLYSSWRGFKT
-218 SGLDEN
+218 GKDEN
-224 DNAVEKKELKSGLGQ
+224 GNDVTIKELKSGLGN
-239 LTADKTSPTQKITFM
+239 TDKTDPTQKITFKN
-254 TGSKACI
+254 GSNVCI

-273 EGANIY
+273 EGANVY

-316 AGDKSAIKVTNI
+316 AGDNSAIKVTNI

-453 ASYLNY
+453 ASYLDY
-459 DKATTGDFVKLK
+459 DKATTGDLVKLK

-504 ENTLSATSIQAANN
+504 ENTLSATSIQAAND

-550 DQAVTAQGGLD
+550 DQAVSAQGGLD

-569 SRFYVAATTYK
+569 NRFYVAATSYK
-580 EGAFLGYVELANGLM
+580 EGAFLGYANLSNGQL
-595 GKSKLVTYP
+595 SDTKLVTYP

-677 IFDNINLENPQSY
+677 IFNNINLENPQSY

-751 VAVDSKYIYV
+751 VAVDNNYIYV

>member
-1 MKYKHFKQALLFKVG
+1 MKL
-16 SDMKVFNSKLAAIGL
+16 FNSKLAAIGL

-82 ARKFFGTRAANDA
+82 ARKFFGTRAASDA
-95 KFATTFDMPEQKNTD
+95 NFITTFNMPVQKNTD
-110 TQIYGKRNLD
+110 TQAYGNCDLN
-120 GGRYYLKE
+120 GGRYYLKK
-128 SAGECDFSKNTIK
+128 SAGDCDFTKNTIK

-147 NGDAKLI
+147 NGDAKLH
-154 YSANT
+154 YSATT
-159 FENATIV
+159 FENTTIV
-166 VKKGGSLIFK
+166 VEQGGSLIFE
-176 GTGSMIK
+176 GEGSMIK
-183 QGVTVYN
+183 PGVTVYN
-190 ELGYVK
+190 ELGYIK
-196 TEDPAADIVI
+196 TKDSTKDIVI
-206 EGNLYSSWRGIT
+206 EGNLYSSWRGFKT
-218 SGLDEN
+218 GKDEN
-224 DNAVEKKELKSGLGQ
+224 GNDVTIKELKSGLGN
-239 LTADKTSPTQKITFM
+239 TDKTDPTQKITFKN
-254 TGSKACI
+254 GSNVCI

-273 EGANIY
+273 EGANVY

-316 AGDKSAIKVTNI
+316 AGDKSAIKVTNA

-453 ASYLNY
+453 ASYLDY

-504 ENTLSATSIQAANN
+504 ENTLSATSIQAAND

-550 DQAVTAQGGLD
+550 DQAVSAQGGLD

-569 SRFYVAATTYK
+569 NRFYVAATSYE
-580 EGAFLGYVELANGLM
+580 EGAFLGYANLSNGQL
-595 GKSKLVTYP
+595 SDTKLVTYP

-615 ANSVVKYKD
+615 ANSVAKYKD

-751 VAVDSKYIYV
+751 VAVDNNYIYV

>member
-1 MKYKHFKQALLFKVG
+1 
-16 SDMKVFNSKLAAIGL
+16 MKVFNSKLAAIGL

-40 DNTSDPTGGSSPA
+40 DNTSDPTGNQSPA

-82 ARKFFGTRAANDA
+82 ARKFFGTRAASDA
-95 KFATTFDMPEQKNTD
+95 NFVTTFNMPVQKNTD
-110 TQIYGKRNLD
+110 TQAYGNCDLN
-120 GGRYYLKE
+120 GGRYYLRK
-128 SAGECDFSKNTIK
+128 SAGDCDFTKNTIK

-147 NGDAKLI
+147 NGDAKLH
-154 YSANT
+154 YSATT
-159 FENATIV
+159 FENTTIV
-166 VKKGGSLIFK
+166 VEQGGSLIFE
-176 GTGSMIK
+176 GEGSMIK
-183 QGVTVYN
+183 PGVTVYN
-190 ELGYVK
+190 ELGYIK
-196 TEDPAADIVI
+196 TKDSTKDIVI
-206 EGNLYSSWRGIT
+206 EGNLFSTWRGIT

-224 DNAVEKKELKSGLGQ
+224 GNAVEKKELKSGLGE
-239 LTADKTSPTQKITFM
+239 LTADKKSPTQKITFK

-316 AGDKSAIKVTNI
+316 AGDKSAIKVTNA

-336 IDANYI
+336 IDADYI
-342 NVTLNEKDTH
+342 NVTMNEKDTN

-453 ASYLNY
+453 ASYLDY

-504 ENTLSATSIQAANN
+504 ENTLSATSIQAAND

-550 DQAVTAQGGLD
+550 DQAVSAQGGLD
-561 VNYGMIDG
+561 INYGMIDG
-569 SRFYVAATTYK
+569 NRFYVAATSYK
-580 EGAFLGYVELANGLM
+580 EGAFLGYANLSNGQL
-595 GKSKLVTYP
+595 SDTKLVTYP

-615 ANSVVKYKD
+615 ANSVAKYKD

-677 IFDNINLENPQSY
+677 IFNNINLENPQSY

-722 RYDAQGNGTV
+722 RYDANGNPTV
-732 LFDAPAGS
+732 LFDAPIGES
-740 KDHKIIGRVNG
+740 NKVIGRVNG

>member
-1 MKYKHFKQALLFKVG
+1 
-16 SDMKVFNSKLAAIGL
+16 MKVFNSKLAAIGL

-40 DNTSDPTGGSSPA
+40 DSTSDSTGNPPSA
-53 KVDATTLD
+53 KLDATTLD
-61 LTNSGESLFSSV
+61 LTNSGESLFSNV

-82 ARKFFGTRAANDA
+82 ARKFFGTRAASDA
-95 KFATTFDMPEQKNTD
+95 NFVTELNEENEENKDKENTIPKQPATATQVYKITD
-110 TQIYGKRNLD
+110 LKDDIF
-120 GGRYYLKE
+120 YLKE

-147 NGDAKLI
+147 NGGAKLI

-159 FENATIV
+159 FENAKIV
-166 VKKGGSLIFK
+166 VKQGGSLIFK

-196 TEDPAADIVI
+196 TEDPATDIII
-206 EGNLYSSWRGIT
+206 EGNLFSTWRGIT

-224 DNAVEKKELKSGLGQ
+224 GNAVKPKELKSGLGQ
-239 LTADKTSPTQKITFM
+239 ITAASPTQKITFKA
-254 TGSKACI
+254 GSKACI
-261 IGSIRGTEVNVE
+261 IGSIRGTEVNIE

-287 TTVNINGN
+287 TTVNVNGN

-302 KTADLNLNTNGYLK
+302 KAADLTLNTNGYLK
-316 AGDKSAIKVTNI
+316 AGDNSAIKVTNA

-413 GAENIQAFDT
+413 GAENIQTFDT

-453 ASYLNY
+453 ASYLDY
-459 DKATTGDFVKLK
+459 DKSTTGDLVKLK
-471 DADNKQYGYELT
+471 DTDNKQYGYELT
-483 ATTENLSNKP
+483 ATTADLNNKA

-527 GNDKSHMGGGL
+527 GNDKNHMGGGL

-543 DGKNLIL
+543 DGKSLIL
-550 DQAVTAQGGLD
+550 DEAVTAQGGLD

-569 SRFYVAATTYK
+569 SRFYVAATTNK
-580 EGAFLGYVELANGLM
+580 EGAFLGYVQLADGLM
-595 GKSKLVTYP
+595 GQNKLVTYP
-604 IDKTNPNNGID
+604 IDKTNSNSGID

-639 TFTLRTPHLTTN
+639 TFTLRTPHLTTD

-677 IFDNINLENPQSY
+677 IFNNINLENPQSY

-722 RYDAQGNGTV
+722 RYDANGNPTV
-732 LFDAPAGS
+732 LFDAPVGES
-740 KDHKIIGRVNG
+740 NKVIGRVNG

-796 SANYVTLYKDYIC
+796 SANYVTLYNGYIC

-821 LVNTK
+821 LANTK

>member
-1 MKYKHFKQALLFKVG
+1 MKL
-16 SDMKVFNSKLAAIGL
+16 FNSKLAAIGL

-82 ARKFFGTRAANDA
+82 ARKFFGTRAASDA
-95 KFATTFDMPEQKNTD
+95 NFITTFNMPVQKNTD
-110 TQIYGKRNLD
+110 TQAYGNCDLN
-120 GGRYYLKE
+120 GGRYYLKK
-128 SAGECDFSKNTIK
+128 SAGDCDFTKNTIK

-147 NGDAKLI
+147 NGDAKLH
-154 YSANT
+154 YSATT
-159 FENATIV
+159 FENTTIV
-166 VKKGGSLIFK
+166 VEQGGSLIFE
-176 GTGSMIK
+176 GEGSMIK
-183 QGVTVYN
+183 PGVTVYN
-190 ELGYVK
+190 ELGYIK
-196 TEDPAADIVI
+196 TKDSTKDIVI
-206 EGNLYSSWRGIT
+206 EGNLYSSWRGFKT
-218 SGLDEN
+218 GKDEN
-224 DNAVEKKELKSGLGQ
+224 GNDVTIKELKSGLGN
-239 LTADKTSPTQKITFM
+239 TDKTDPTQKITFKN
-254 TGSKACI
+254 GSNVCI

-273 EGANIY
+273 EGANVY

-316 AGDKSAIKVTNI
+316 AGDNSAIKVTNI

-336 IDANYI
+336 IDADYI

-436 CFNGENQLPTA
+436 CYNGENQLPTA

-453 ASYLNY
+453 ASYLDY
-459 DKATTGDFVKLK
+459 DKATSGKLVELK
-471 DADNKQYGYELT
+471 DADNEHYGYELT

-504 ENTLSATSIQAANN
+504 ENTLSATSIQAAND

-527 GNDKSHMGGGL
+527 GNDKNHMGGGL

-543 DGKNLIL
+543 DGKSLIL
-550 DQAVTAQGGLD
+550 DEAVTAQGGLD

-722 RYDAQGNGTV
+722 RYDANGHGTV
-732 LFDAPAGS
+732 LFDAPVGES
-740 KDHKIIGRVNG
+740 NKIIGRVNG

-796 SANYVTLYKDYIC
+796 SANYVTLYNGYIC

>member
-1 MKYKHFKQALLFKVG
+1 
-16 SDMKVFNSKLAAIGL
+16 MKVFNSKLAAIGL

-40 DNTSDPTGGSSPA
+40 DSTSDPTSNPSPA
-53 KVDATTLD
+53 KVDATTID

-82 ARKFFGTRAANDA
+82 ARKFFGTRAASDA
-95 KFATTFDMPEQKNTD
+95 NFVTTFNMPVQKKTD
-110 TQIYGKRNLD
+110 TQAYTNTDLKD
-120 GGRYYLKE
+120 GIFYLKKD
-128 SAGECDFSKNTIK
+128 AGNCDFTKNTIK

-147 NGDAKLI
+147 NGGAKLI

-159 FENATIV
+159 FENAKIV
-166 VKKGGSLIFK
+166 VKQGGSLIFK

-224 DNAVEKKELKSGLGQ
+224 GNAVEKKELKSGLGQ
-239 LTADKTSPTQKITFM
+239 ITAASPTQKITFK
-254 TGSKACI
+254 TGSQACI

-273 EGANIY
+273 EGANVY

-316 AGDKSAIKVTNI
+316 AGDNSAIKVTNA

-413 GAENIQAFDT
+413 GAENIQTFDT

-453 ASYLNY
+453 ASYLDY
-459 DKATTGDFVKLK
+459 DKSTTGDLVKLK
-471 DADNKQYGYELT
+471 DTDNKQYGYELT
-483 ATTENLSNKP
+483 ATTADLNNKA

-504 ENTLSATSIQAANN
+504 ENTLSATSIQAAND

-527 GNDKSHMGGGL
+527 GNDKNHMGGGL

-543 DGKNLIL
+543 DGKSLIL
-550 DQAVTAQGGLD
+550 DEAVTAQGGLD

-569 SRFYVAATTYK
+569 SRFYVAATTYA

-595 GKSKLVTYP
+595 GKSQLVTYP
-604 IDKTNPNNGID
+604 IDKTNSNNGID

-677 IFDNINLENPQSY
+677 IFNNINLESPQSY

-722 RYDAQGNGTV
+722 RYDANGNGKV
-732 LFDAPAGS
+732 LFDAPVGES
-740 KDHKIIGRVNG
+740 NKIIGRVNG

-772 KTKAKGENVVAR
+772 KTKNKGENVVAR

-796 SANYVTLYKDYIC
+796 SANYVTLYNGYIC

-821 LVNTK
+821 LANTK

>member
-1 MKYKHFKQALLFKVG
+1 
-16 SDMKVFNSKLAAIGL
+16 MKVFNSKLAAIGL

-40 DNTSDPTGGSSPA
+40 DNTSDPTGGSSQA

-95 KFATTFDMPEQKNTD
+95 NFVTTFNMPVQKNTD
-110 TQIYGKRNLD
+110 TQAYSNCDLN
-120 GGRYYLKE
+120 GGRYYLKK
-128 SAGECDFSKNTIK
+128 SAGDCDFTKNTIK

-147 NGDAKLI
+147 NGDAKLH
-154 YSANT
+154 YSATT
-159 FENATIV
+159 FENTTIV
-166 VKKGGSLIFK
+166 VEQGGSLIFE
-176 GTGSMIK
+176 GEGSMIK
-183 QGVTVYN
+183 PGVTVYN
-190 ELGYVK
+190 ELGYIK
-196 TEDPAADIVI
+196 TKDSTKDIVI
-206 EGNLYSSWRGIT
+206 EGNLYSSWRGFKT
-218 SGLDEN
+218 GKDEN
-224 DNAVEKKELKSGLGQ
+224 GNDVTIKELKSGLGN
-239 LTADKTSPTQKITFM
+239 TDKTDPTQKITFKN
-254 TGSKACI
+254 GSNVCI

-273 EGANIY
+273 EGANVY

-316 AGDKSAIKVTNI
+316 AGDNSAIKVTNI

-453 ASYLNY
+453 ASYLDY
-459 DKATTGDFVKLK
+459 DKATTGDLVKLK

-550 DQAVTAQGGLD
+550 DQAVSAQGGLD

-569 SRFYVAATTYK
+569 NRFYVAATSYK
-580 EGAFLGYVELANGLM
+580 EGAFLGYANLSNGQL
-595 GKSKLVTYP
+595 SDTKLVTYP

-677 IFDNINLENPQSY
+677 IFNNINLENPQSY

-751 VAVDSKYIYV
+751 VAVDNNYIYV

-772 KTKAKGENVVAR
+772 RTKAKGENVVAR